1 MLVPR
6 RVDTS
11 INALDLERCG
21 SGDVPASPWCGSSR
35 WQADCFRGQKL
46 NTWGVLES
54 PHPFCRKSDPLGSQ
68 NGPLLHVHTIL
79 IVHAC
84 CQKTEHFSIVKAS
97 KAGVHQ
103 PNPRGEMG
111 EYLLTPEK

>member
-21 SGDVPASPWCGSSR
+21 SGDVPVSPWCGSSR

-46 NTWGVLES
+46 NTWGVL
-54 PHPFCRKSDPLGSQ
+54 FVANLIPLEVKTSLFGIYI
-68 NGPLLHVHTIL
+68 IL
-79 IVHAC
+79 IIHAC
-84 CQKTEHFSIVKAS
+84 CQKNGTFFNSE
-97 KAGVHQ
+97 GQ
-103 PNPRGEMG
+103 
-111 EYLLTPEK
+111 

>member
-21 SGDVPASPWCGSSR
+21 SGDVPVSPWCGSSR

-68 NGPLLHVHTIL
+68 NGPFRHVHNS
-79 IVHAC
+79 H
-84 CQKTEHFSIVKAS
+84 
-97 KAGVHQ
+97 
-103 PNPRGEMG
+103 NPCVLPTNGTFFNSEG
-111 EYLLTPEK
+111 Q